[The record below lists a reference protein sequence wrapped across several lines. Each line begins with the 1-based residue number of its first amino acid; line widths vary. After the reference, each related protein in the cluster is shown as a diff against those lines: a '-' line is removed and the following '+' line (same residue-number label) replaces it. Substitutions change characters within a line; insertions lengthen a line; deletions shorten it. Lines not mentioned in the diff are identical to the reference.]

1 MRRTVIPALLAAAFA
16 ALAGC
21 SSGPSQSEVEAAVQK
36 AFGSAFMG
44 VKLIEYSSI
53 KKIGCTA
60 KEGGYV
66 CDVELTMKAMGQQQ
80 TQVQRLRLVKGS
92 DGWLVAGAAAG

>member
-1 MRRTVIPALLAAAFA
+1 MRQQVTHAAVLAAFA
-16 ALAGC
+16 LLAGC
-21 SSGPSQSEVEAAVQK
+21 SSGPSQPEVEAAVQK

-80 TQVQRLRLVKGS
+80 TQMQRLRFVKGS
-92 DGWLVAGAAAG
+92 DGWMVAGPAAG